1 MGWLRSPPVAH
12 RKPVNFTT
20 RFRTAFPT
28 RPFLLEPASHGAGML
43 HSVTSQPFWPSSP
56 LMFVQQEKLPDRLT
70 SSAANGQNTI
80 HSSPYPSTAFSQH
93 SHTALASYWLL
104 VFSDLS

>member
-1 MGWLRSPPVAH
+1 MGWLPSPPVAH

-28 RPFLLEPASHGAGML
+28 RPFLLEPALHGAGML

-56 LMFVQQEKLPDRLT
+56 LMFVQQEKLPERLT
-70 SSAANGQNTI
+70 SSADQWRNNIAC
-80 HSSPYPSTAFSQH
+80 SSSRSSAFTQQLRH
-93 SHTALASYWLL
+93 
-104 VFSDLS
+104 DPGR

>member
-1 MGWLRSPPVAH
+1 MEWLPSPPVAH

-28 RPFLLEPASHGAGML
+28 RPFLLEPALHGAGIL

-70 SSAANGQNTI
+70 SSAGQWENNI
-80 HSSPYPSTAFSQH
+80 AGSPLLRCGVLP
-93 SHTALASYWLL
+93 HTRHGPGLW
-104 VFSDLS
+104 FH